1 MGIFILG
8 SENRDSVLVQ
18 VSISASIAAGKF
30 LLGSDMA
37 TPPSLRIDSLKLALD
52 AAEIGQHPVE
62 VHGALV
68 GLICGGV
75 EQTGDIWIKPLF
87 DLMNDGQ
94 ALPEPLHQL
103 VCDLFQDSV
112 ARLVDFEFGFMPLL
126 PEEEEPLSRR
136 VEALSLWTQS
146 FLTGIAIIQPKLN
159 QASVEVR
166 EVIKDLAEIAQ
177 VEFDVADDE
186 ESETAY
192 IELLEF
198 VRIAAIMC
206 YSEFGPEIPLGEQ
219 EDAAVIH

>member
-1 MGIFILG
+1 
-8 SENRDSVLVQ
+8 
-18 VSISASIAAGKF
+18 
-30 LLGSDMA
+30 MA

-75 EQTGDIWIKPLF
+75 EQTGDTWIKPLF

-94 ALPEPLHQL
+94 PLPAQLHQL
-103 VCDLFQDSV
+103 VCDLFNDSV
-112 ARLVDFEFGFMPLL
+112 TRLVDFEFGFMPLL
-126 PEEEEPLSRR
+126 PEEEEPLSQR

-146 FLTGIAIIQPKLN
+146 FLTGMAIIQPKLN
-159 QASVEVR
+159 QASAEVR

-186 ESETAY
+186 ESEAAY
-192 IELLEF
+192 TELLEF
-198 VRIAAIMC
+198 VRISAIMC
-206 YSEFGPEIPLGEQ
+206 YSEFGPELPHGEA
-219 EDAAVIH
+219 DDTAVVH

>member
-1 MGIFILG
+1 
-8 SENRDSVLVQ
+8 
-18 VSISASIAAGKF
+18 
-30 LLGSDMA
+30 
-37 TPPSLRIDSLKLALD
+37 
-52 AAEIGQHPVE
+52 
-62 VHGALV
+62 
-68 GLICGGV
+68 
-75 EQTGDIWIKPLF
+75 
-87 DLMNDGQ
+87 MNDGQ
-94 ALPEPLHQL
+94 PLPEPLHQL

-112 ARLVDFEFGFMPLL
+112 ARLVDFEFGFTPLL
-126 PEEEEPLSRR
+126 PEEEEPLSQR

-198 VRIAAIMC
+198 VRIAAILC
-206 YSEFGPEIPLGEQ
+206 YSEFGPEIPLGEP
-219 EDAAVIH
+219 EDTAVIH

>member
-1 MGIFILG
+1 
-8 SENRDSVLVQ
+8 
-18 VSISASIAAGKF
+18 
-30 LLGSDMA
+30 MA
-37 TPPSLRIDSLKLALD
+37 TPPSLRIDSLKIALD

-75 EQTGDIWIKPLF
+75 EQTGDTWIKPLF

-94 ALPEPLHQL
+94 PLPAQLHQL

-112 ARLVDFEFGFMPLL
+112 TRLAEFEFGFMPLL
-126 PEEEEPLSRR
+126 PEEEEPLSER
-136 VEALSLWTQS
+136 VEALSLWAQS
-146 FLTGIAIIQPKLN
+146 FLTGMAIIQPKLN
-159 QASVEVR
+159 QASTEVR

-186 ESETAY
+186 ESEAAY
-192 IELLEF
+192 TELLEF

-206 YSEFGPEIPLGEQ
+206 YAEFGPELPHGES
-219 EDAAVIH
+219 DDIAAVH

>member
-1 MGIFILG
+1 
-8 SENRDSVLVQ
+8 
-18 VSISASIAAGKF
+18 
-30 LLGSDMA
+30 MA
-37 TPPSLRIDSLKLALD
+37 TPPSLRIDSLKIALD

-75 EQTGDIWIKPLF
+75 EQTGDTWIKPLF

-94 ALPEPLHQL
+94 PLPAQLHQL

-112 ARLVDFEFGFMPLL
+112 TRLAEFEFGFMPLL
-126 PEEEEPLSRR
+126 PEEEEPLSQR
-136 VEALSLWTQS
+136 VEALSLWAQS
-146 FLTGIAIIQPKLN
+146 FLTGMAIIQPKLN
-159 QASVEVR
+159 QASTEVR

-186 ESETAY
+186 ESEAAY
-192 IELLEF
+192 TELLEF

-206 YSEFGPEIPLGEQ
+206 YAEFGPELPHGES
-219 EDAAVIH
+219 DDITAVH

>member
-1 MGIFILG
+1 
-8 SENRDSVLVQ
+8 
-18 VSISASIAAGKF
+18 
-30 LLGSDMA
+30 MA
-37 TPPSLRIDSLKLALD
+37 TPPSLCIDSLKLALD

-75 EQTGDIWIKPLF
+75 DQTGDIWIKPLF

-94 ALPEPLHQL
+94 PLPEPLHQL

-112 ARLVDFEFGFMPLL
+112 ARLADFEFGFMPLL
-126 PEEEEPLSRR
+126 PEEEEPLRQR
-136 VEALSLWTQS
+136 VEALSLWSQS

-159 QASVEVR
+159 QASVEVQ

-177 VEFDVADDE
+177 VEFDVVDDE

-206 YSEFGPEIPLGEQ
+206 YSEFGPETPLDGQ

>member
-1 MGIFILG
+1 
-8 SENRDSVLVQ
+8 
-18 VSISASIAAGKF
+18 
-30 LLGSDMA
+30 MA
-37 TPPSLRIDSLKLALD
+37 TPPSLRIDSLKIALD

-75 EQTGDIWIKPLF
+75 EQTGDLWIKPLF

-94 ALPEPLHQL
+94 PLPAPLHQL
-103 VCDLFQDSV
+103 VSELFQDSV
-112 ARLVDFEFGFMPLL
+112 ARLGDFEFGFMPLL
-126 PEEEEPLSRR
+126 PEEEEPLSNR

-159 QASVEVR
+159 KASAEVR

-177 VEFDVADDE
+177 VEFDVTEDE

-206 YSEFGPEIPLGEQ
+206 YSEFGPEPSHGEG
-219 EDAAVIH
+219 DDPAVIH